1 VKHEWKALTIT
12 ELNPLSFEI
21 SLKRENY
28 RVILV
33 EWRTINSNEG
43 VDSGKFLNKSMKIT
57 LELNCTV
64 PWLKRKPI
72 KVSGRK
78 VDYY

>member
-1 VKHEWKALTIT
+1 MTLTVT

-28 RVILV
+28 RVILI
-33 EWRTINSNEG
+33 EWRTINSSKG
-43 VDSGKFLNKSMKIT
+43 IDSWEFLDESVEIT
-57 LELNCTV
+57 LELNSTV
-64 PWLKRKPI
+64 PRLKRKPI

-78 VDYY
+78 VNYY

>member
-1 VKHEWKALTIT
+1 LLTVT
-12 ELNPLSFEI
+12 ELNALSFEI
-21 SLKRENY
+21 GLKRENY

-33 EWRTINSNEG
+33 EWRTIHSSKG
-43 VDSGKFLNKSMKIT
+43 VDSGEFLNESVKIT